1 MDEINYLAMDDM
13 QKLRFR
19 DGILA
24 LYLPFVS
31 TYALN
36 LQLEVDRDSYIE
48 EQKYEIAQAYQDL
61 INDLK
66 LLDGMAI

>member
-36 LQLEVDRDSYIE
+36 LQLEIDRDCYIE
-48 EQKYEIAQAYQDL
+48 DQKYEIAQAYQDL

>member
-36 LQLEVDRDSYIE
+36 LQLEIDRDSYIE